1 MKFKST
7 NDVRKWFRNL
17 PVVKNEL
24 MLKIKFYRE
33 ISEELQKTQD
43 FEKMLERYKK
53 GVVKLS
59 EKLERLTKDA
69 DELLSYLEEHER
81 LIMTAR
87 YINVIRWDFIE
98 FKVFYSRRQAI
109 RIHDKALEKLVGKT
123 VGDTYEP

>member
-7 NDVRKWFRNL
+7 KDVKKWLRNL
-17 PVVKNEL
+17 PVVKNDL

-33 ISEELQKTQD
+33 ISDELEKTPE
-43 FEKMLERYKK
+43 FESTLERYKK
-53 GVVKLS
+53 EVENLS
-59 EKLERLTKDA
+59 AKLEGLIKQTDK
-69 DELLSYLEEHER
+69 LFSYLEEHER

-123 VGDTYEP
+123 VGDIYEP

>member
-7 NDVRKWFRNL
+7 NDVKKWLRNL

-24 MLKIKFYRE
+24 LLKIKFYRE
-33 ISEELQKTQD
+33 ISEELLRTD
-43 FEKMLERYKK
+43 NFEEMLERYRKEIEA
-53 GVVKLS
+53 LS
-59 EKLERLTKDA
+59 DKLERLTKDT
-69 DELLSYLEEHER
+69 DELFSYLEEHER

-109 RIHDKALEKLVGKT
+109 RIHDKAIEKLVGKT
-123 VGDTYEP
+123 VGDVYES

>member
-7 NDVRKWFRNL
+7 KDVKKWLRNL
-17 PVVKNEL
+17 PVVKNDL

-33 ISEELQKTQD
+33 ISDELEKTPE
-43 FEKMLERYKK
+43 FESTLERYKK
-53 GVVKLS
+53 EVENLS
-59 EKLERLTKDA
+59 AKLEGLVKQTD
-69 DELLSYLEEHER
+69 EHER

-123 VGDTYEP
+123 VGDIYEP